1 MERALVPVA
10 ARGHHGWM
18 TDPTVLPVRGEV
30 VVDARGGG
38 RALRVSWHPEHG
50 VVVLSVWR
58 GALCIATVQV
68 EQAEVPHLVDVLVR
82 GLAFAA
88 EAPAQRPATG

>member
-1 MERALVPVA
+1 MV
-10 ARGHHGWM
+10 

-30 VVDARGGG
+30 VVDARGGD

-58 GALCIATVQV
+58 GNTCVGTVQV
-68 EQAEVPHLVDVLVR
+68 EAAEVPHLVDVLVR
-82 GLAFAA
+82 GLAAGVDPPA
-88 EAPAQRPATG
+88 ERPAAG

>member
-1 MERALVPVA
+1 
-10 ARGHHGWM
+10 M

-58 GALCIATVQV
+58 GAVCVGTVQV
-68 EQAEVPHLVDVLVR
+68 VQADVPHLVDVLVR
-82 GLAFAA
+82 GLAAGG
-88 EAPAQRPATG
+88 EPPVERPAAG

>member
-1 MERALVPVA
+1 MV
-10 ARGHHGWM
+10 

-58 GALCIATVQV
+58 GNACVGTVQV
-68 EQAEVPHLVDVLVR
+68 ETADVPHLVDVLVR
-82 GLAFAA
+82 GLAAGVDPPA
-88 EAPAQRPATG
+88 ERPAAG